1 MLLPRPRMLSGTMLI
16 VGASLFF
23 ALTSNMPFLRAV
35 LAGRNWSEPQTWL
48 FSGAMLA
55 LLLALHMLLL
65 GVLLVRPLTRV
76 LLGLLIVVTAFATY
90 YMQRFGVFLDPTML
104 RNVVKTDP
112 AEAAELFGWGVLP
125 HLFLFAGLPLLLL
138 SRLRLR
144 PVTLRR
150 ALATRL
156 LLLAGSAVLLL
167 AALLLIFQD
176 FSALMRNQK
185 ELRYLITPAN
195 YLYSLG
201 RVLADDGRA
210 LGTARQA
217 VGADA
222 RLDASWASR
231 DKPVLFIVA
240 VGETARSA
248 NWGLSDYA
256 RQTTPRLAELDV
268 LNFPDVTACGTNT
281 ETSLPC
287 MFSAIG
293 RRDYNETRIRTSESL
308 LHVLNRA
315 GFQVLWRDNQSGCKG
330 VCDGLPQQLSD
341 AALTPDLCSDGR
353 CLDETLLRGLDT
365 VTRDAKGNLV
375 VALHMLGNHG
385 PAYHKRYPDGFRRF
399 IPTCDT
405 GELRKCNREE
415 IINAYD
421 NALSYTDEVLA
432 KTVDFLRAQQSR
444 YDTALL
450 YVSDHGESLG
460 EKGLYLHGVPYAIAP
475 DEQTKVP
482 MVWWFSRGFLDSLGL
497 DRSCL
502 AAQTAKA
509 WSHDNLFHSVLGLL
523 RIETKDYAAELDISG
538 ACRRLGQAGQKD
550 RATQDALASSL
561 GSQS

>member
-1 MLLPRPRMLSGTMLI
+1 MLLPRPRMLSGTALI

-48 FSGAMLA
+48 FGGAMLA

-90 YMQRFGVFLDPTML
+90 YMQRFGVYLDPTML

-112 AEAAELFGWGVLP
+112 SEAAELFDWGMLP
-125 HLFLFAGLPLLLL
+125 HLLLFAGLPLLLL
-138 SRLRLR
+138 SRLRLTR
-144 PVTLRR
+144 ETLRR

-167 AALLLIFQD
+167 AALLLVFQD

-201 RVLADDGRA
+201 RVLADDGRT

-222 RLDASWASR
+222 RLDASWANR
-231 DKPVLFIVA
+231 DKPVLLIVA

-248 NWGLSDYA
+248 NWGLSGYS

-268 LNFPDVTACGTNT
+268 LNFRDVTACGTNT

-341 AALTPDLCSDGR
+341 AALTPNLCSDGR
-353 CLDETLLRGLDT
+353 CLDESLLRGLDT
-365 VTRDAKGNLV
+365 VARDAKDNLV

-399 IPTCDT
+399 TPTCDT
-405 GELRKCNREE
+405 GELRKCTREE
-415 IINAYD
+415 IVNAYD
-421 NALSYTDEVLA
+421 NALYYTDEVLA

-482 MVWWFSRGFLDSLGL
+482 MVWWFSRGFLDSLGI
-497 DRSCL
+497 DRGCL
-502 AAQTAKA
+502 ATQTDKA

-538 ACRRLGQAGQKD
+538 ACRRIGHAGQKD
-550 RATQDALASSL
+550 RSAQDALASSL
-561 GSQS
+561 GAQA